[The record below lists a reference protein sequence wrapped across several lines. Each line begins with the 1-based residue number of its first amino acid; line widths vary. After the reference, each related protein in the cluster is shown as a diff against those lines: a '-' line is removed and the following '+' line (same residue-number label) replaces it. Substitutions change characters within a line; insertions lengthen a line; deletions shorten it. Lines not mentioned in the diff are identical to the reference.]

1 MMDEA
6 CSYFHPERRAEP
18 EVEGFGAK
26 MKQLSFGELTDQM
39 MNLYRESKYAD
50 ALQVVEQNADRFP
63 EHSARTTFWKM
74 CLLSLC
80 GRSNDV
86 MSVFQKGLDAGLWWA
101 ESQFRDTD
109 LDAVRDLPQFKRLAA
124 ISQEKYQEVRTH
136 IERDQTVLLPEAS
149 ASDLYPLLIA
159 LHGGAG
165 NKDSNLEYWKIAPQ
179 KGWLVLSPQSTQPLY
194 SGSFSWIEPEQ
205 ALADLN
211 FYVEQILKDY
221 PIDQQRV
228 VIAGFSQGSG
238 MAIYAALSGKLKVRG
253 FIGIGTYWADPESLD
268 PLAQLARQTKPISGY
283 FIVGEKDQTL
293 NKTREIQRV
302 LDENNIQFEEEVHPD
317 LAHEF
322 PADFESS
329 FDKAIDFIF
338 KEHE

>member
-6 CSYFHPERRAEP
+6 CFCFYPEQKAEP
-18 EVEGFGAK
+18 EVEVFGDK
-26 MKQLSFGELTDQM
+26 MKQLSFDELTDQM

-50 ALQVVEQNADRFP
+50 ALQIVEQNADHFP
-63 EHSARTTFWKM
+63 EQVARTTFWKM

-86 MSVFQKGLDAGLWWA
+86 ISVFQKGLDAGLWWA

-124 ISQEKYQEVRTH
+124 ISQEKYQEARTH

-149 ASDLYPLLIA
+149 VSDLYPLLIA

-165 NKDSNLEYWKIAPQ
+165 NKDSNLEYWKIARQ

-194 SGSFSWIEPEQ
+194 SGSYSWIEPEQ
-205 ALADLN
+205 ALADLV
-211 FYVEQILKDY
+211 FYIEQILKDH
-221 PIDQQRV
+221 PIDAQRV

-238 MAIYAALSGKLKVRG
+238 MAIYAALSGKINARG
-253 FIGIGTYWADPESLD
+253 FIGIGTYWADPESLG
-268 PLAQLARQTKPISGY
+268 PLAQLARQTKAIRGY
-283 FIVGEKDQTL
+283 FVVGEKDQTL
-293 NKTREIQRV
+293 NKTREIQKV
-302 LDENNIQFEEEVHPD
+302 LDENNIQFGEEVHPD

-322 PADFESS
+322 PSDFEKS

-338 KEHE
+338 TE

>member
-1 MMDEA
+1 
-6 CSYFHPERRAEP
+6 
-18 EVEGFGAK
+18 
-26 MKQLSFGELTDQM
+26 MKQLSFDELTDQM
-39 MNLYRESKYAD
+39 MNLYRESKYAE
-50 ALQVVEQNADRFP
+50 ALQIVEQNADHFP
-63 EHSARTTFWKM
+63 EHLARTTFWKM

-80 GRSNDV
+80 SRSNDIL
-86 MSVFQKGLDAGLWWA
+86 SVFQKGLDAGLWWA

-109 LDAVRDLPQFKRLAA
+109 LDAVRDLPGFKLLAT
-124 ISQEKYQEVRTH
+124 ISEEKYQQARTH
-136 IERDQTVLLPEAS
+136 IERDQTVLLPDKS
-149 ASDLYPLLIA
+149 VSDLYPLLIA

-165 NKDSNLEYWKIAPQ
+165 NKDSNLEYWKIARQ

-194 SGSFSWIEPEQ
+194 SGSYSWIEPEQ

-253 FIGIGTYWADPESLD
+253 FIGIGTYWADPESLRL
-268 PLAQLARQTKPISGY
+268 LAQPARQTKPIRGY

-293 NKTREIQRV
+293 NKTREIQKV
-302 LDENNIQFEEEVHPD
+302 LNENNIQFDEEVHPD

>member
-26 MKQLSFGELTDQM
+26 MKQLSFDELTDQM
-39 MNLYRESKYAD
+39 MNLYRERKYAD
-50 ALQVVEQNADRFP
+50 ALQVVEQNTDRFP
-63 EHSARTTFWKM
+63 EHLARTTFWKM

-80 GRSNDV
+80 SRSNDV
-86 MSVFQKGLDAGLWWA
+86 LSVFQKGLDAGLWWA

-109 LDAVRDLPQFKRLAA
+109 LDAVRDLPGFKLLAT
-124 ISQEKYQEVRTH
+124 ISEEKYQQARTH
-136 IERDQTVLLPEAS
+136 IERDQTVLLPDKS
-149 ASDLYPLLIA
+149 VSDLYPLLIA

-194 SGSFSWIEPEQ
+194 SGSYSWMEPEQ
-205 ALADLN
+205 ALADLH
-211 FYVEQILKDY
+211 FYSEQTLKDH

-238 MAIYAALSGKLKVRG
+238 MAIYAALSGKMNVRG
-253 FIGIGTYWADPESLD
+253 FIGIGTYWADPESLRL
-268 PLAQLARQTKPISGY
+268 LAQPARQTKPIRGY

-293 NKTREIQRV
+293 NKTREIQKV
-302 LDENNIQFEEEVHPD
+302 LNENNIQFDEEVHPD

>member
-1 MMDEA
+1 
-6 CSYFHPERRAEP
+6 
-18 EVEGFGAK
+18 
-26 MKQLSFGELTDQM
+26 MKQLSFGELTEQM

-50 ALQVVEQNADRFP
+50 ALQIVEQNADRFT

-86 MSVFQKGLDAGLWWA
+86 LSVFQNGLDAGLWWA

-109 LDAVRDLPQFKRLAA
+109 LDAVRDLPEFKHLAS
-124 ISQEKYQEVRTH
+124 ISQEKYEEARKL
-136 IERDQTVLLPEAS
+136 IGRDQTVLLPETS
-149 ASDLYPLLIA
+149 VSGLFPLLIA

-165 NKDSNLEYWKIAPQ
+165 SKDSNLEYWKIACQ

-194 SGSFSWIEPEQ
+194 SGSYSWIEPEQ

-253 FIGIGTYWADPESLD
+253 FIGIGTYWADPESLRL
-268 PLAQLARQTKPISGY
+268 LAQPARQTKPIRGY

-293 NKTREIQRV
+293 NKTREIQKV
-302 LDENNIQFEEEVHPD
+302 LNENRIQFDEEVHPD
-317 LAHEF
+317 LGHEF
-322 PADFESS
+322 PSDFEKSL
-329 FDKAIDFIF
+329 DKAMDFIF
-338 KEHE
+338 EEHE